1 MSSGNLGDED
11 GTDVEE
17 FDSALN
23 NRLIHINHTLDVQE
37 WLGDYAEENCHP
49 MITSYIKTHPEQMYK
64 KSDDCKGKH
73 HVLGLC
79 YQSLSSVTTV
89 KTHHLVSSC
98 LIERSCIRLYWKL
111 RDEVCSL

>member
-37 WLGDYAEENCHP
+37 WLDYAEEK
-49 MITSYIKTHPEQMYK
+49 I
-64 KSDDCKGKH
+64 
-73 HVLGLC
+73 
-79 YQSLSSVTTV
+79 VT
-89 KTHHLVSSC
+89 
-98 LIERSCIRLYWKL
+98 
-111 RDEVCSL
+111 

>member
-64 KSDDCKGKH
+64 KSDDCKG
-73 HVLGLC
+73 
-79 YQSLSSVTTV
+79 
-89 KTHHLVSSC
+89 
-98 LIERSCIRLYWKL
+98 
-111 RDEVCSL
+111 

>member
-37 WLGDYAEENCHP
+37 WLGIIRRKLCDYF
-49 MITSYIKTHPEQMYK
+49 YIKTHPEQMYK
-64 KSDDCKGKH
+64 KSDDCKGYATPRSWTIR
-73 HVLGLC
+73 V
-79 YQSLSSVTTV
+79 Y
-89 KTHHLVSSC
+89 HL
-98 LIERSCIRLYWKL
+98 
-111 RDEVCSL
+111 

>member
-64 KSDDCKGKH
+64 KSDDCKG
-73 HVLGLC
+73 
-79 YQSLSSVTTV
+79 YATPRSWTMLSEFIICNYGENASPREF
-89 KTHHLVSSC
+89 LP
-98 LIERSCIRLYWKL
+98 Y
-111 RDEVCSL
+111 

>member
-49 MITSYIKTHPEQMYK
+49 MITSILRHTLSKCIR
-64 KSDDCKGKH
+64 SDCKG
-73 HVLGLC
+73 
-79 YQSLSSVTTV
+79 YATPRSWTMLSEFIICNYGENAS
-89 KTHHLVSSC
+89 LVSSC
-98 LIERSCIRLYWKL
+98 L
-111 RDEVCSL
+111 